1 MSEENV
7 EVVRRSWEAL
17 ERGGLDAAAEFWD
30 PDIEWRAVEGALD
43 DIGVFTGRDAMRR
56 YYEDWVSTFDEF
68 RAGPEEIIFASG
80 DRVGAVIH
88 TAGRARGSEGW
99 VQGRYAVVYTVCDG
113 RIVRGREYV
122 TARQAREAV
131 GLAD

>member
-1 MSEENV
+1 MPEANV
-7 EVVRRSWEAL
+7 DVVRRQFEAFG
-17 ERGGLDAAAEFWD
+17 RGGLDAVAEFWD

-88 TAGRARGSEGW
+88 TAGRARGSDGW

-113 RIVRGREYV
+113 RIVRGREYA
-122 TARQAREAV
+122 TAGQARDAA